1 MKIMWLNVSKFTK
14 ELKLLRVLKK
24 DSGLNLL
31 RQQALKEQLL
41 SKLDNA
47 PSSEHELTVFSWGVH
62 QHTWAYAVVPIV
74 FIMFITGTIFAS
86 AQALPGE
93 PLYGVK
99 RLKEKVESAV
109 VIGETAHANI
119 EAKHAQIRLEEMTVI
134 TTQTEAVAPEQTKDK
149 TKAQELEV
157 EITNDAHVQ
166 LEKALNVLSEVNT
179 KLETRGEVQAAS
191 KIKETINAL
200 TTQATETRFEVQ
212 REKEHG
218 RYEVKLK
225 PRNNDSRTEEN
236 DKGND
241 NESSDR
247 RGDQENNRNI
257 NDNNDEQNQSSINE
271 NTSPVI
277 DNSQRLPN
285 FNWDNEDQR
294 KDNSDND

>member
-1 MKIMWLNVSKFTK
+1 MKIMWLNK

-99 RLKEKVESAV
+99 RLKERVESAV

-134 TTQTEAVAPEQTKDK
+134 TTH
-149 TKAQELEV
+149 
-157 EITNDAHVQ
+157 DAHVQ

-294 KDNSDND
+294 EDNSDND